1 MKANLNL
8 YYLMLLCGLLA
19 CATVQNPAAATF
31 NTQGSDAKAIQIA
44 DAVMKASGGR
54 KAWNETELIAWNFFG
69 ARHLIWN
76 KKTGDVRID
85 IKKDNTAI
93 CMNIHTMQGNV
104 KKNGVLLNGEE
115 RSKLLDK
122 GKRIWI
128 NDSYWLVM
136 PFKLKDDGVTLKY
149 IKADKAQDGKL
160 CDVLQLSFEKV
171 GVTPENKYYVFVDQ
185 STHLVIQWQFFKTAA
200 DTTPD
205 FTTMWLDYAPH
216 GKILLSGNRG
226 KDEGSLTEIAVDA
239 AVDAALLNEF

>member
-1 MKANLNL
+1 MKTKLILFNLIVW
-8 YYLMLLCGLLA
+8 CTILA
-19 CATVQNPAAATF
+19 CSSVQNPAASTF
-31 NTQGSDAKAIQIA
+31 NTKGSDAKAIQIA

-54 KAWNETELIAWNFFG
+54 KAWNETEFIAWNFFG

-93 CMNIHTMQGNV
+93 CMNIQTMQGNV
-104 KKNGVLLNGEE
+104 KKNGVLLSGEE
-115 RSKLLDK
+115 RTKLLEK

-149 IKADKAQDGKL
+149 IKEDKAEDGKL

-185 STHLVIQWQFFKTAA
+185 STHLVVQWQFFKTAA

-205 FTTMWLDYAPH
+205 FTNMWLDYQPQ

-226 KDEGSLTEIAVDA
+226 KEGGSLTEIAVDA
-239 AVDAALLNEF
+239 AVDTTLLNEF